1 MTPQEPPKSDSER
14 PHHQT
19 NGVELSRNESERPSL
34 PRNLPPGRDEL
45 GRFAKG
51 NRGRPFG
58 AVGKRRT
65 VLDLCDQHDFDP
77 LEQKLLLC
85 KELRQQLDRDAFD
98 SDYARYECLRLFS
111 DALKDV
117 LQYGYP
123 KQKAIEHLG
132 QLEFVRK
139 LQALETMTDDEL
151 RAVLAEAQEYARK
164 IQP

>member
-1 MTPQEPPKSDSER
+1 MTDHPPSR
-14 PHHQT
+14 T
-19 NGVELSRNESERPSL
+19 N
-34 PRNLPPGRDEL
+34 GRDER
-45 GRFAKG
+45 GRFAMG

-58 AVGKRRT
+58 AIGKRRT
-65 VLDLCDQHDFDP
+65 ALDLFDQHDFDP
-77 LEQKLLLC
+77 LEHKLILC

-117 LQYGYP
+117 LPYGYP

-132 QLEFVRK
+132 QLELVRK

-151 RAVLAEAQEYARK
+151 SALLAEAQELAR
-164 IQP
+164 QLPRGR